1 MYSREVNM
9 YEHVLQDRFRITHG
23 FQENDELYFD
33 LLRTKE
39 GCADLARW
47 MNNEL
52 NNCIEQ
58 EQKERQ

>member
-1 MYSREVNM
+1 LQAKFGIAPEFHENGVIYYS
-9 YEHVLQDRFRITHG
+9 
-23 FQENDELYFD
+23 
-33 LLRTKE
+33 LLKTKE

-58 EQKERQ
+58 EQKEQQ

>member
-1 MYSREVNM
+1 M
-9 YEHVLQDRFRITHG
+9 YEHVLQDRFRLTRG
-23 FQENDELYFD
+23 LQENDELYFD

-58 EQKERQ
+58 EQKEQQ

>member
-1 MYSREVNM
+1 MGSAQVNR
-9 YEHVLQDRFRITHG
+9 YESVLQAKFGIAREFH
-23 FQENDELYFD
+23 ENGVIYYG
-33 LLRTKE
+33 LLKTKE

-58 EQKERQ
+58 EQKEQQ